1 MRRGTTP
8 TLTISITDATTKEL
22 INPRN
27 FESLYVTLQQGDTQI
42 TDTCDFTA

>member
-22 INPRN
+22 INPRDS
-27 FESLYVTLQQGDTQI
+27 ESLYVTLQQGDTQI